1 MYVKKMVSPKII
13 WYFSRLPLLV
23 FTLLATFAYVSYA
36 RYKLAFIAIPFLPVA
51 TVGTAVAFY
60 VGFKNNAS
68 YERLWEARKI
78 WSEIEHLCRF
88 WAIILTQAR
97 VRDKSGVE
105 QNFYLCRQL
114 VYQQLAWVNSLRFEL
129 RNEFTFVD
137 VDERV
142 SHVKLVSTLGDEEKQ
157 ELRHI
162 ITNYSAA
169 AELPEVS
176 NQTMSVMFLAKQA
189 SDLNRLRDEGL
200 SGEEYGKLL
209 DILNECSKQQSAA
222 QRINRFPFPRQY
234 AHFSAM
240 FVYIF
245 IALLP
250 FSLVNELAKND
261 PTMLWLT
268 VPISVLLSWVFY
280 TMEKVGDTSE
290 NPFENG
296 LNDVPITSICRD
308 IEIELKAL
316 LGEAV
321 LPERLQAKEGVL
333 L

>member
-1 MYVKKMVSPKII
+1 
-13 WYFSRLPLLV
+13 
-23 FTLLATFAYVSYA
+23 
-36 RYKLAFIAIPFLPVA
+36 
-51 TVGTAVAFY
+51 
-60 VGFKNNAS
+60 
-68 YERLWEARKI
+68 
-78 WSEIEHLCRF
+78 
-88 WAIILTQAR
+88 
-97 VRDKSGVE
+97 
-105 QNFYLCRQL
+105 
-114 VYQQLAWVNSLRFEL
+114 
-129 RNEFTFVD
+129 
-137 VDERV
+137 
-142 SHVKLVSTLGDEEKQ
+142 
-157 ELRHI
+157 
-162 ITNYSAA
+162 
-169 AELPEVS
+169 
-176 NQTMSVMFLAKQA
+176 MSVMFLAKQA

>member
-1 MYVKKMVSPKII
+1 MYVKKLVSPKIV
-13 WYFSRLPLLV
+13 WYFSRWPLTV
-23 FTLLATFAYVSYA
+23 FTLIAAFAYFSYVQ
-36 RYKLAFIAIPFLPVA
+36 LNWTFVAIPFLPVA
-51 TVGTAVAFY
+51 TMGTAVAFY
-60 VGFKNNAS
+60 LGFKNNAS

-78 WSEIEHLCRF
+78 WSEIEHLCRY

-97 VRDKSGVE
+97 VSDSGGVE
-105 QNFYLCRQL
+105 RNFSLSRQL

-137 VDERV
+137 VDHRV
-142 SHVKLVSTLGDEEKQ
+142 PHVQLVSTLKDEQQ
-157 ELRHI
+157 EELKHI
-162 ITNYSAA
+162 IANYSER
-169 AELPEVS
+169 AELPSVC
-176 NQTMSVMFLAKQA
+176 NQTLSSLFLAKQTG
-189 SDLNRLRDEGL
+189 DLNRLKEQGL
-200 SGEEYGKLL
+200 SNEEYTKLL
-209 DILNECSKQQSAA
+209 DILEECSKQQSAA

-234 AHFSAM
+234 AHFSLV

-245 IALLP
+245 IVLLP

-261 PTMLWLT
+261 PHMLWLT

-296 LNDVPITSICRD
+296 LNDVPLNSICRD
-308 IEIELKAL
+308 IEIELKTL
-316 LGEAV
+316 LRESE
-321 LPERLQAKEGVL
+321 LPERLQAKDGIL